1 MVSRFL
7 RAGLFVAFVGGM
19 SGVFAADGMRALQ
32 GAWISVDD
40 SKSMVAIEAD
50 VWIDYY
56 ENQEVSRTT
65 FALFTACAD
74 NGGLADSSSSYIQTE
89 DGLCYSIDS
98 ITPEGMELTD
108 MDRGNKLIFKALP

>member
-1 MVSRFL
+1 
-7 RAGLFVAFVGGM
+7 
-19 SGVFAADGMRALQ
+19 MRVLQ

-56 ENQEVSRTT
+56 ENQEVDRTT

-74 NGGLADSSSSYIQTE
+74 NGGVAVSDGSYIQTA

-98 ITPEGMELTD
+98 ITPDGMELTY
-108 MDRGNKLIFKALP
+108 MDRGNKLRFKALP